1 MKQFPIP
8 QTSISFSNKYI
19 IIIINTKSI
28 DYTKNPTK
36 KQRKCHDYLMI
47 MTIKHASQV

>member
-8 QTSISFSNKYI
+8 QTSISFNNKYV
-19 IIIINTKSI
+19 IIIINTQNI
-28 DYTKNPTK
+28 DYTKIPTE

-47 MTIKHASQV
+47 MIVKHASQV